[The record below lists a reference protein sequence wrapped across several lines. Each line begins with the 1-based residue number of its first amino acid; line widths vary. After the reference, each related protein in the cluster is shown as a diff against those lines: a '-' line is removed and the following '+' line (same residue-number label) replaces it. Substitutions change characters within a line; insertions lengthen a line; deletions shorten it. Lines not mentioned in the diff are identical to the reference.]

1 MGLADKSIIIHDAYF
16 IDDPLVDKV
25 AESCPVDFVKSVF
38 LDKTTEPRVV
48 DFVKVSLDEPSESR
62 TVDFVKV
69 PLDESAPTIVMINL
83 IKVPLVAAAAAT
95 GGVESAQRRI
105 GIVLVGGPED
115 MSPSQ
120 STQLPENVSATQ
132 TGQLALVQFS

>member
-16 IDDPLVDKV
+16 IEDPLVDKV

-48 DFVKVSLDEPSESR
+48 YFVKVSLDEPSESR
-62 TVDFVKV
+62 PVNFVKV

-83 IKVPLVAAAAAT
+83 IKVPLVAAAA
-95 GGVESAQRRI
+95 GRVESAQRRI
-105 GIVLVGGPED
+105 GIVLVCGPED

-120 STQLPENVSATQ
+120 STQLPENVSASQ
-132 TGQLALVQFS
+132 TGQLALVQLS